1 MQARV
6 DFDQRFSVYILTVCA
21 VHTGQPSTFGARL
34 LGEAPAGVSQ
44 NYFVMIGEFDIPR
57 KIF

>member
-1 MQARV
+1 MWARV
-6 DFDQRFSVYILTVCA
+6 DFDQRFSAYVLTVCA
-21 VHTGQPSTFGARL
+21 VHTVQPSMFGARS

-44 NYFVMIGEFDIPR
+44 NYLVMKGEFDIPR